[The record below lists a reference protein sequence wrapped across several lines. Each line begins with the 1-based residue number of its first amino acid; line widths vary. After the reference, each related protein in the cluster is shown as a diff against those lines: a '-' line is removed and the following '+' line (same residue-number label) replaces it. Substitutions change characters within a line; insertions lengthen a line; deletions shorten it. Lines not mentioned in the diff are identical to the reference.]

1 MRANLHKAL
10 TATAV
15 ALCLGC
21 ITTDADHTGQRLPS
35 IFADGVQ
42 IEHLQARLAE
52 LASQAKN
59 IIAFAESEKRSLNA
73 DEVKELD
80 KINAAFEEVDAEIG
94 VRQRT
99 AEMTARAAGGGG
111 RQSNPDLTP
120 TQVAAAAAAAA
131 GGEDGSQHAAQ
142 QNPTLARRVAASA
155 RSTDTGKWGFRSAGE
170 FIVAVF
176 RASARGASPDPRLI
190 ANAPT
195 TFGQEGVG
203 ADGGFAVPPDFRA
216 TIIKK
221 VAGEESLLSMT
232 DQQTTSSNN
241 ITFPIDET
249 APWETSSGLRVYW
262 ESEGGQ
268 KTQSKPRLAESTVKA
283 NKLIALVPMTDEL
296 LEDAPAMTSWLNT
309 KVPEHIDYA
318 VNAAIIRGSGVGQP
332 LGILNSPGLLTVAA
346 ESGQAADTL
355 RFENIVN
362 LYTRMPAASKRRAV
376 WLLNE
381 DNEAQLMKMQFPGT
395 GTAVPVYLPP
405 GGLSAAPYGTLMGR
419 PVIPMEAASAL
430 GDVGDIIFADLSKYM
445 TLVKGGL
452 KQDISIHLWFD
463 YDITAFRF
471 VLRIGGKPWFNSVI
485 TRANG
490 LSRSFFV
497 TLGAR

>member
-21 ITTDADHTGQRLPS
+21 ISQDAGQTAGQLPR
-35 IFADGVQ
+35 IFAEGVQ
-42 IEHLQARLAE
+42 MEHLQARLAE
-52 LASQAKN
+52 LDTSAKN

-80 KINAAFEEVDAEIG
+80 RIYAAFEEVDAEIK
-94 VRQRT
+94 VRER
-99 AEMTARAAGGGG
+99 AANMSARAAGGGG

-131 GGEDGSQHAAQ
+131 GGDDTAATQHSPA
-142 QNPTLARRVAASA
+142 LARRVAASA
-155 RSTDTGKWGFRSAGE
+155 RATDTGKWGFRSSGE

-176 RASARGASPDPRLI
+176 RASARGATPDPRLI

-232 DQQTTSSNN
+232 DQQTTSSNT
-241 ITFPIDET
+241 ITFPIDEN

-262 ESEGGQ
+262 ESEGGL

-296 LEDAPAMTSWLNT
+296 LDDAPAMTSWLNT

-430 GDVGDIIFADLSKYM
+430 GDVGDIIFADMSKYM

>member
-1 MRANLHKAL
+1 MRTNLHLAL

-21 ITTDADHTGQRLPS
+21 ISHDAGKTDQRLP
-35 IFADGVQ
+35 IIRADGVQ
-42 IEHLQARLAE
+42 MEHLQARLAE
-52 LASQAKN
+52 LDSQAKN
-59 IIAFAESEKRSLNA
+59 IIAFAESEKRSLNG

-80 KINAAFEEVDAEIG
+80 KIYAAFEEVDAEIK
-94 VRQRT
+94 VRER
-99 AEMTARAAGGGG
+99 AANMSARAAGGGG
-111 RQSNPDLTP
+111 RQTNPDLTP
-120 TQVAAAAAAAA
+120 TQAAAAAA
-131 GGEDGSQHAAQ
+131 GDDVPAATQ
-142 QNPTLARRVAASA
+142 QSPALARRVAASA
-155 RSTDTGKWGFRSAGE
+155 RAADTGKWGFRSPGE
-170 FIVAVF
+170 YIVAVF
-176 RASARGASPDPRLI
+176 RASARGATPDPRLI

-195 TFGQEGVG
+195 TYGQEGVG

-232 DQQTTSSNN
+232 DQQTTSSNT
-241 ITFPIDET
+241 ITFPIDEA

-296 LEDAPAMTSWLNT
+296 LDDAPAMTSWLNT

-332 LGILNSPGLLTVAA
+332 LGILNSAGLLTVAA

-362 LYTRMPAASKRRAV
+362 LYTRMPASSKRRAV
-376 WLLNE
+376 WLMNE

-405 GGLSAAPYGTLMGR
+405 GGLSAQPYGTLMGR
-419 PVIPMEAASAL
+419 PVIPMEASSAL
-430 GDVGDIIFADLSKYM
+430 GDVGDIIFADMSKYM

>member
-1 MRANLHKAL
+1 MRTNLHLAL

-21 ITTDADHTGQRLPS
+21 ISHDAGTASKAMPR

-42 IEHLQARLAE
+42 MEQLQHRLSE
-52 LASQAKN
+52 LDSQAKN
-59 IIAFAESEKRSLNA
+59 IIAFAESEKRTLNG

-80 KINAAFEEVDAEIG
+80 KIYAAFEEVDAEIK
-94 VRQRT
+94 VRER
-99 AEMTARAAGGGG
+99 AANMSARAAGGGG
-111 RQSNPDLTP
+111 RQTNPDLTP
-120 TQVAAAAAAAA
+120 TQVAAAAAGDDTPAAT
-131 GGEDGSQHAAQ
+131 Q
-142 QNPTLARRVAASA
+142 QSPALARRVAASA
-155 RSTDTGKWGFRSAGE
+155 RATDTGKWGFRSPGE

-232 DQQTTSSNN
+232 DQQTSSSNN
-241 ITFPIDET
+241 VTFPIDET
-249 APWETSSGLRVYW
+249 APWETSTGVRVFW

-268 KTQSKPRLAESTVKA
+268 KTQSKPNLGESTIKA

-296 LEDAPAMTSWLNT
+296 LDDAPAMTSWLNS

-318 VNAAIIRGSGVGQP
+318 VNSAIVRGSGVGQP
-332 LGILNSPGLLTVAA
+332 LGILNSAGLLTVAA
-346 ESGQAADTL
+346 ESGQAADTI
-355 RFENIVN
+355 RFENITN
-362 LYTRMPAASKRRAV
+362 MYTRMPASSKRRAV
-376 WLLNE
+376 WLINE
-381 DNEAQLMKMQFPGT
+381 DIEGQLLKMQFPGT
-395 GTAVPVYLPP
+395 GTAVPAYLPP

-419 PVIPMEAASAL
+419 PVIPMESMSAL
-430 GDVGDIIFADLSKYM
+430 GDPGDIVFADMSKYM

>member
-1 MRANLHKAL
+1 MRTNLHLAL

-15 ALCLGC
+15 ALCLGFP
-21 ITTDADHTGQRLPS
+21 INAGRTDQRLPV
-35 IFADGVQ
+35 IRADGVQ
-42 IEHLQARLAE
+42 MEHLQARLAE
-52 LASQAKN
+52 LDSSAKN
-59 IIAFAESEKRSLNA
+59 IIAFAESEKRSLNG

-80 KINAAFEEVDAEIG
+80 KIYAAFEEVDAEIK
-94 VRQRT
+94 VRER
-99 AEMTARAAGGGG
+99 AANMSARAAGGGG
-111 RQSNPDLTP
+111 RQTNPDLTP
-120 TQVAAAAAAAA
+120 TQVAAAAGDDVPAAT
-131 GGEDGSQHAAQ
+131 Q
-142 QNPTLARRVAASA
+142 QSPALARRVAASA
-155 RSTDTGKWGFRSAGE
+155 RSTDTGKWGFRSPGE

-195 TFGQEGVG
+195 TYGQEGVG

-241 ITFPIDET
+241 ITFPVDET
-249 APWETSSGLRVYW
+249 EPWGTSGVRVYW

-296 LEDAPAMTSWLNT
+296 LDDAPAMTSWLNT

-332 LGILNSPGLLTVAA
+332 LGMLNSAGLLTVAA

-362 LYTRMPAASKRRAV
+362 LYTRMPASSKRRAV
-376 WLLNE
+376 WLMNE

-419 PVIPMEAASAL
+419 PVIPMEAMSAL
-430 GDVGDIIFADLSKYM
+430 GDVGDIVFADMSKYM

-471 VLRIGGKPWFNSVI
+471 VLRVGGKPWFNSVI

>member
-1 MRANLHKAL
+1 MRTNIHLAL

-15 ALCLGC
+15 ALCLGFS
-21 ITTDADHTGQRLPS
+21 INAGKTDQRLPV
-35 IFADGVQ
+35 IRADGVQ
-42 IEHLQARLAE
+42 MEHLQARLAE
-52 LASQAKN
+52 LDSSAKN
-59 IIAFAESEKRSLNA
+59 IIAFAESEKRSLNG

-80 KINAAFEEVDAEIG
+80 KIYAAFEEVDAEIK
-94 VRQRT
+94 VRER
-99 AEMTARAAGGGG
+99 AANMSARAAGGGG
-111 RQSNPDLTP
+111 RQTNPDLTP
-120 TQVAAAAAAAA
+120 TQVAAAAAGDDVPAAT
-131 GGEDGSQHAAQ
+131 Q
-142 QNPTLARRVAASA
+142 QSPALARRVAASA
-155 RSTDTGKWGFRSAGE
+155 RSTDTGKWGFRSPGE

-232 DQQTTSSNN
+232 DQQTTSSNT

-262 ESEGGQ
+262 ESEGGL

-296 LEDAPAMTSWLNT
+296 LDDAPAMTSWLNT

-332 LGILNSPGLLTVAA
+332 LGILNSAGLLTVGA

-355 RFENIVN
+355 RFENVVN

-376 WLLNE
+376 WLMNE

-419 PVIPMEAASAL
+419 PVIPMEAMSAL
-430 GDVGDIIFADLSKYM
+430 GDVGDIVFADMSKYM

-471 VLRIGGKPWFNSVI
+471 VLRVGGKPWFNSVI

>member
-1 MRANLHKAL
+1 MRTNLHLAL

-15 ALCLGC
+15 ALCLGYISNDTG
-21 ITTDADHTGQRLPS
+21 ITGNTLPR
-35 IFADGVQ
+35 IRADGVQ
-42 IEHLQARLAE
+42 MEHLQARLAE
-52 LASQAKN
+52 LDSQAKN
-59 IIAFAESEKRSLNA
+59 IIAFAESEKRSLNG

-80 KINAAFEEVDAEIG
+80 KIYAAFEEVDAEIK
-94 VRQRT
+94 VRER
-99 AEMTARAAGGGG
+99 AANMSARAAGGGG
-111 RQSNPDLTP
+111 RQSTPDLTP
-120 TQVAAAAAAAA
+120 TQVAAAAAAEDVPAA
-131 GGEDGSQHAAQ
+131 TQ
-142 QNPTLARRVAASA
+142 QSPALARRVAASA
-155 RSTDTGKWGFRSAGE
+155 RATDTGKWGFRSSGE

-176 RASARGASPDPRLI
+176 RASARGATPDPRLI

-203 ADGGFAVPPDFRA
+203 ADGGFAVPPDFRS

-232 DQQTTSSNN
+232 DQQTTSSNT

-249 APWETSSGLRVYW
+249 EPWGTSGVRVYW

-268 KTQSKPRLAESTVKA
+268 KTQSKPRLGESSVKA

-296 LEDAPAMTSWLNT
+296 LDDAPAMTSWLNT

-332 LGILNSPGLLTVAA
+332 LGILNSAGLLTVAA

-362 LYTRMPAASKRRAV
+362 LYTRMPASSKRRAV
-376 WLLNE
+376 WLMNE

-419 PVIPMEAASAL
+419 PVIPMEAMSAL
-430 GDVGDIIFADLSKYM
+430 GDVGDIVFADMSKYM

-490 LSRSFFV
+490 LSRAFFV

>member
-1 MRANLHKAL
+1 MRTNLHLAL

-21 ITTDADHTGQRLPS
+21 ISHDAGLAGKALPR

-42 IEHLQARLAE
+42 MEHLQARLAE
-52 LASQAKN
+52 LDSSAKN
-59 IIAFAESEKRSLNA
+59 IIAFAESEKRSLNG

-80 KINAAFEEVDAEIG
+80 KIYAAFEEVDAEIK
-94 VRQRT
+94 VRER
-99 AEMTARAAGGGG
+99 AANMSARAAGGGG
-111 RQSNPDLTP
+111 RQTNPDLTP
-120 TQVAAAAAAAA
+120 TQVAAAAASDAVPAAT
-131 GGEDGSQHAAQ
+131 Q
-142 QNPTLARRVAASA
+142 QSPALARRVAASA
-155 RSTDTGKWGFRSAGE
+155 RAADTGKWGFRSPGE

-232 DQQTTSSNN
+232 DQQTTSSNT

-296 LEDAPAMTSWLNT
+296 LDDAPAMTSWLNT

-332 LGILNSPGLLTVAA
+332 LGILNSAGLLTVAA

-362 LYTRMPAASKRRAV
+362 LYTRMPASSKRRAV
-376 WLLNE
+376 WLMNE

-430 GDVGDIIFADLSKYM
+430 GDVGDIMFADMSKYM

>member
-1 MRANLHKAL
+1 MRTNLHLAL

-21 ITTDADHTGQRLPS
+21 ISHDAGFAGKALPR

-42 IEHLQARLAE
+42 MEHLQARLAE
-52 LASQAKN
+52 LDSSAKN
-59 IIAFAESEKRSLNA
+59 IIAFAESEKRSLNG

-80 KINAAFEEVDAEIG
+80 KIYAAFEEVDAEIK
-94 VRQRT
+94 VRER
-99 AEMTARAAGGGG
+99 AANMSARAAGGGG
-111 RQSNPDLTP
+111 RQTNPDLTP
-120 TQVAAAAAAAA
+120 TQVAASAA
-131 GGEDGSQHAAQ
+131 GDDTPAAAQ
-142 QNPTLARRVAASA
+142 QSPALARRVAASA
-155 RSTDTGKWGFRSAGE
+155 RSTDTGKWGFRSPGE

-195 TFGQEGVG
+195 TYGQEGVG

-241 ITFPIDET
+241 ITFPVDET
-249 APWETSSGLRVYW
+249 EPWGTSGVRVYW

-296 LEDAPAMTSWLNT
+296 LDDAPAMTSWLNT

-332 LGILNSPGLLTVAA
+332 LGILNSAGLLTVAA

-362 LYTRMPAASKRRAV
+362 LYTRMPASSKRRAV
-376 WLLNE
+376 WLMNE

-419 PVIPMEAASAL
+419 PVIPMEAMSAL
-430 GDVGDIIFADLSKYM
+430 GDVGDIVFADMSKYM

-471 VLRIGGKPWFNSVI
+471 VLRVGGKPWFNSVI

>member
-1 MRANLHKAL
+1 MRTNLHLAL

-21 ITTDADHTGQRLPS
+21 ISHDAGKTDQRLP
-35 IFADGVQ
+35 IIRADGVQ
-42 IEHLQARLAE
+42 MEHLQARLAE
-52 LASQAKN
+52 LDSQAKN
-59 IIAFAESEKRSLNA
+59 IIAFAESEKRSLNG

-80 KINAAFEEVDAEIG
+80 KIYAAFEEVDAEIK
-94 VRQRT
+94 VRER
-99 AEMTARAAGGGG
+99 AANMSARAAGGGG
-111 RQSNPDLTP
+111 RQTTPDLTP
-120 TQVAAAAAAAA
+120 TQVAAAAAGDDAPAAT
-131 GGEDGSQHAAQ
+131 Q
-142 QNPTLARRVAASA
+142 QSPALARRVAASA
-155 RSTDTGKWGFRSAGE
+155 RSTDTGKWGFRSPGE

-195 TFGQEGVG
+195 TYGQEGVG

-232 DQQTTSSNN
+232 DQQTTSSNT

-296 LEDAPAMTSWLNT
+296 LDDAPAMTSWLNT

-332 LGILNSPGLLTVAA
+332 LGILNSAGLLTVAA

-362 LYTRMPAASKRRAV
+362 LYTRMPASSKRRAV
-376 WLLNE
+376 WLMNE

-405 GGLSAAPYGTLMGR
+405 GGLSAQPYGTLMGR

-430 GDVGDIIFADLSKYM
+430 GDPGDIIFADMSKYM